1 MPNWT
6 GLILTQKGRAL
17 QAKVEAGATL
27 NFTKMKTGSGVI
39 PAGQQLE
46 SLNDLVAPEQNLG
59 IASTTT
65 TEDGYCQ
72 ISSVISNAG
81 LETGYY
87 AKELGI
93 FATDPNLGEILY
105 AITTDSAADY
115 FPAEG
120 GATVVSQEF
129 SVFVAISNAST
140 VTVQIDSTALA
151 TVGYVQTAISTAL
164 KNYVKVVDQLGDI
177 DNGIK
182 IELIE

>member
-6 GLILTQKGRAL
+6 GLILTQKGRQL

-39 PAGQQLE
+39 PVGQQLE
-46 SLNDLVAPEQNLG
+46 NLNDLVTPEQNLG
-59 IASTTT
+59 IASTTP

-72 ISSVISNAG
+72 ISSVISNTG
-81 LETGYY
+81 LELGYY
-87 AKELGI
+87 VKELGI
-93 FATDPNLGEILY
+93 FANDPDLGEILY
-105 AITTDSAADY
+105 AVTADSAPDY
-115 FPAEG
+115 LPAEG

-129 SVFVAISNAST
+129 AVFIAISNAAS
-140 VTVQIDSTALA
+140 VTVVIDSASLA
-151 TVGYVQTAISTAL
+151 TVGYVQNAISTGL

-182 IELIE
+182 IELLE